1 MQKQKDCARIGEWN
15 EGEFTDGLI
24 ENNNLSYYGQF
35 KDGLK
40 NGRGVDTFQ
49 DRVYFGEFLDGK
61 KEGHGVWIS
70 KNAAFVGTFRQN
82 HKTED
87 GFKLEIKT

>member
-1 MQKQKDCARIGEWN
+1 
-15 EGEFTDGLI
+15 
-24 ENNNLSYYGQF
+24 
-35 KDGLK
+35 LK